1 MAPRLPPVPG
11 LEDVSMSSSQAAV
24 EVNISQETVHISQ
37 ESPPDRDPAADADC
51 WGMLVP
57 SNTSPADP
65 RVRLLRTQTTFTIG
79 RGVDNTLVLPSKQIS
94 RSHASISWN
103 GMDGNASE
111 IMITDLSFNGT
122 WIGDNKI
129 GKGLRRLLTDGDQI
143 VFGPKNL
150 RVVRESDPAPSVYR
164 FRNLISVPRAISK
177 YYDLH
182 AAIGQGTYA
191 QVYKALDRRPGGKWV
206 AVKSLSFVKL
216 IAASSKGPLGRMNEV
231 NVLRK
236 LKDLAHTN
244 MVKLIEHFEN
254 ADQSIDIVMELLAGG
269 DLDRYILTYDG
280 GAFFSSICSDF
291 AKRNGW
297 HAAVFMHSQ
306 DISCLMLRGCAIAF
320 VFVEAARTPSFCT
333 IILLQQLRKRRLASA
348 ARPPPYSQSVLN
360 TSPRADS
367 AAQDA
372 LEPLRN
378 PKPVFVPP
386 APALAREPESPPLHP
401 QIREPSAPALPR
413 CTTGLLQHLR
423 TRDDSSAAR
432 SLSVYRFQPAEQ
444 LASERVDHCALARE
458 PALSCPRASSA
469 HLHHRLSCPAIV
481 CTSPPSV
488 PLRYRLPSS
497 AIAKSRVG
505 NAYGLAVWILL
516 PGMAV
521 LLVLP
526 RVASSSQRS
535 ERGSERGSIVV
546 RGRRRRSSS
555 IFFSTILDGGRGG
568 GTHPA

>member
-79 RGVDNTLVLPSKQIS
+79 RGVDNTLVLPSKHIS
-94 RSHASISWN
+94 MSHASISWN
-103 GMDGNASE
+103 GKDGNASE
-111 IMITDLSFNGT
+111 IMITDLSSNGT

-280 GAFFSSICSDF
+280 GKGLSEWMAC
-291 AKRNGW
+291 
-297 HAAVFMHSQ
+297 
-306 DISCLMLRGCAIAF
+306 
-320 VFVEAARTPSFCT
+320 
-333 IILLQQLRKRRLASA
+333 RRV
-348 ARPPPYSQSVLN
+348 Y
-360 TSPRADS
+360 
-367 AAQDA
+367 
-372 LEPLRN
+372 
-378 PKPVFVPP
+378 
-386 APALAREPESPPLHP
+386 ALA
-401 QIREPSAPALPR
+401 
-413 CTTGLLQHLR
+413 G
-423 TRDDSSAAR
+423 
-432 SLSVYRFQPAEQ
+432 Y
-444 LASERVDHCALARE
+444 
-458 PALSCPRASSA
+458 
-469 HLHHRLSCPAIV
+469 
-481 CTSPPSV
+481 
-488 PLRYRLPSS
+488 
-497 AIAKSRVG
+497 
-505 NAYGLAVWILL
+505 
-516 PGMAV
+516 
-521 LLVLP
+521 
-526 RVASSSQRS
+526 
-535 ERGSERGSIVV
+535 
-546 RGRRRRSSS
+546 
-555 IFFSTILDGGRGG
+555 
-568 GTHPA
+568 